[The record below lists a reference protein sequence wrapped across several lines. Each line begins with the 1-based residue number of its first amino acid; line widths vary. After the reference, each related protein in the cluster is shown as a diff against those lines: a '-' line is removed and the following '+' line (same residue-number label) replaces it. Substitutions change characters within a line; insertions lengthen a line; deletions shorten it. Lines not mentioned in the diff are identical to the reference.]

1 MTTTHYDDGFI
12 TLKGHPLFHFDV
24 GREMPAWVDLLSP
37 TPMQVSFQDRSLL
50 TRLIALVSNRKGGA
64 PLTIGLASDDLY
76 FAAPMLWAIFG
87 DKLPLKTGVSL
98 PYAERLRQNPLTQ
111 EIAQSCPFQVAPSPD
126 DVVNLMLASAKGPCI
141 LLLDAKAENL
151 CRKVIDHAIGHGQ
164 CHLLIRDYC
173 KGGHTNHYVYGR
185 DRGMRALENAD
196 GSGEFFVM

>member
-87 DKLPLKTGVSL
+87 AKLLLKTGVSL
-98 PYAERLRQNPLTQ
+98 PFVERIRQNPLTQ

-126 DVVNLMLASAKGPCI
+126 DVVNLMLASA
-141 LLLDAKAENL
+141 
-151 CRKVIDHAIGHGQ
+151 
-164 CHLLIRDYC
+164 
-173 KGGHTNHYVYGR
+173 
-185 DRGMRALENAD
+185 
-196 GSGEFFVM
+196 